1 MISVATSSPAECDR
15 RCQGDRSKDDEERR
29 RRKLHRY
36 PRLRQGCEDRV
47 DDDRIPA
54 DASQGVAARGAPHDT
69 GEEVGKEGRE
79 DEDEDRRYDACYDAW
94 DVGYEPGED
103 LRDLPYA
110 KSVGGRGDGDDEDEP
125 ENELAQDGS
134 RGLAGSGPLEGS
146 FDAPALHPIV
156 ETYRL
161 EDSR

>member
-15 RCQGDRSKDDEERR
+15 RCQGDRSQDDEERR

-54 DASQGVAARGAPHDT
+54 DASQGVAARGASHDT

-79 DEDEDRRYDACYDAW
+79 DEDRRYDAW

-103 LRDLPYA
+103 LRDVPYA
-110 KSVGGRGDGDDEDEP
+110 QSVGGRGDGYDEDEP

-146 FDAPALHPIV
+146 FDAPALLPTV